1 MSHDHSIIPQ
11 TLKEDCYFMNTP
23 KVTILLPN
31 YKTLELTKLCLRLL
45 RKHTDSSLAKIIV
58 IDNDSQDTSL
68 DYLRTLNWIELIER
82 KADPSDTPALSHSRA
97 LDLALAKVDT
107 PYVLSLHTDTL
118 VKNAQWL
125 PFLLNKI
132 ETNTNIGGVG
142 SWKLEQESVLKR
154 YLKKIEKMWQLFYS
168 RVTNK
173 KHAISGSGDNFY
185 YLRSHCALYRMDL
198 IKKYNLSFSQG
209 DAVAGKMMHKAL
221 VDNGYQMVFLPS
233 EILIRYLDH
242 INHATMVLNSG
253 MLAPDKTD
261 KGIKRVR
268 KALNEFN
275 ADQILKM
282 EELDM

>member
-1 MSHDHSIIPQ
+1 
-11 TLKEDCYFMNTP
+11 MNIP

-45 RKHTDSSLAKIIV
+45 RKHTDPSLAKIIV
-58 IDNDSQDTSL
+58 IDNDSQDASL
-68 DYLRTLNWIELIER
+68 DYLRSLSWIELIER
-82 KADPSDTPALSHSRA
+82 KAQADDTPALSHSRA

-125 PFLLNKI
+125 PFLLSKI
-132 ETNTNIGGVG
+132 ENNSNMGGVG
-142 SWKLEQESVLKR
+142 SWKLEQESLLKR
-154 YLKKIEKMWQLFYS
+154 YLKKIEKMWQLLYCQITQKNH
-168 RVTNK
+168 VI
-173 KHAISGSGDNFY
+173 AGSGDNFY

-198 IKKYNLSFSQG
+198 IRKYNLNFSLG
-209 DAVAGKMMHKAL
+209 DAVAGKLMHKTL
-221 VDNGYQMVFLPS
+221 VDNGYQMLFLPS

-253 MLAPDKTD
+253 MLAEDKTN

-268 KALNEFN
+268 KALNEFD
-275 ADQILKM
+275 ADRILKM